1 MFGYTGLLWIIGLV
15 AFAQAQTLNETS
27 GGVAPLESGM
37 WRQGR
42 RRSVLA
48 DTCTTNSG
56 TTGTCLT
63 RFKCMRQS
71 GTVNGYCGTYGV
83 CCETNLQVGATTRQK
98 RSIIKSPATF
108 ATDLITY
115 TVEAMSNNVQQL
127 RIDFEQFEMAQPV
140 DTDGVLDCQDYFEA
154 GGFKLCGVNN
164 GQHLYL
170 PFNAATGVEQVTIT
184 FAVPSKSTGTNW
196 RLIVTQL
203 EGPPI
208 SSRRRLTTTAGFG
221 ASTNSL
227 QDLRDIFAS
236 HHADYELLA
245 PPGCQQYYTGLTGTI
260 RSFNFQSAVTSNYM
274 PDLSYNIC
282 IQSSTSASMIEY
294 SFSQFSMSIQD
305 GTAEGYD
312 EFCHPTVHTAGRQED
327 YLMIPQGILA
337 KNMAYQPTYYCGT
350 NENLVVYASPPYL
363 LHFSSDDLTLDR
375 SVETGFS
382 MTYRLRNSLL

>member
-1 MFGYTGLLWIIGLV
+1 MIGYTLLLLGFL
-15 AFAQAQTLNETS
+15 AFAQAQLLNDTS
-27 GGVAPLESGM
+27 GLTLPEPGL

-48 DTCTTNSG
+48 DSCTTNSG

-83 CCETNLQVGATTRQK
+83 CCETNLQVGASTRQK
-98 RSIIKSPATF
+98 RTIIKNPATISS
-108 ATDLITY
+108 DLNTY
-115 TVEAMSNNVQQL
+115 TIEAFSNNVQQL
-127 RIDFEQFEMAQPV
+127 RIDFEQFVMQQPT
-140 DTDGVLDCQDYFEA
+140 DTDGVLECQDYFEA
-154 GGFKLCGVNN
+154 GGFKLCGVND

-170 PFNAATGVEQVTIT
+170 PFNAGAGVDQVTLTFGIT
-184 FAVPSKSTGTNW
+184 SRGTAPVW

-203 EGPPI
+203 EGPPANSKRR
-208 SSRRRLTTTAGFG
+208 SSTSSGLGT
-221 ASTNSL
+221 STNSL
-227 QDLRDIFAS
+227 QDLRDIFAT

-245 PPGCQQYYTGLTGTI
+245 PPGCQQYFTDLTGTI
-260 RSFNFQSAVTSNYM
+260 RSFNYQTSVVSNYM

-282 IQSSTSASMIEY
+282 IKSSTSASMIEY
-294 SFSQFSMSIQD
+294 SFSKFSMSVQSD
-305 GTAEGYD
+305 TTEGYD
-312 EFCHPTVHTAGRQED
+312 EFCHATVHTAGRQED

-350 NENLVVYASPPYL
+350 NDNLLVYASPPYMM
-363 LHFSSDDLTLDR
+363 HFSSDDLTLNRD
-375 SVETGFS
+375 VETGFS

>member
-1 MFGYTGLLWIIGLV
+1 M
-15 AFAQAQTLNETS
+15 
-27 GGVAPLESGM
+27 
-37 WRQGR
+37 
-42 RRSVLA
+42 
-48 DTCTTNSG
+48 
-56 TTGTCLT
+56 
-63 RFKCMRQS
+63 
-71 GTVNGYCGTYGV
+71 
-83 CCETNLQVGATTRQK
+83 GATTRQK

-282 IQSSTSASMIEY
+282 IQSSTSASMIE
-294 SFSQFSMSIQD
+294 
-305 GTAEGYD
+305 
-312 EFCHPTVHTAGRQED
+312 
-327 YLMIPQGILA
+327 
-337 KNMAYQPTYYCGT
+337 
-350 NENLVVYASPPYL
+350 
-363 LHFSSDDLTLDR
+363 
-375 SVETGFS
+375 
-382 MTYRLRNSLL
+382 